1 MGTSKDFLP
10 SKMFWTFTFSHS
22 RITDMTEQLHE
33 QEEKARSERD
43 GLLDRLHE
51 LTAESST
58 ARLENQ
64 SLKVCPSEP
73 VHDHISV

>member
-1 MGTSKDFLP
+1 
-10 SKMFWTFTFSHS
+10 
-22 RITDMTEQLHE
+22 MTVQLHE

-73 VHDHISV
+73 VYDHISVWSDIVLPTIPQWPSYSF